1 MLNSWLRAC
10 VSELLSFAHGIKIIR
25 MPANLLR
32 EHKTAEG
39 EVLFWGHS
47 LSPQKNLKFPAYNVL
62 GLEGVD
68 IWLYYHIF
76 WMRERLWVNY
86 PIHKFLTNP
95 PVFIYVSHLA
105 LWFLLI
111 LSLCRTLRGK
121 LTPSSIFSFMNI
133 KVISFFVLL
142 HELLCSYLLFVFQN
156 C

>member
-1 MLNSWLRAC
+1 M
-10 VSELLSFAHGIKIIR
+10 
-25 MPANLLR
+25 
-32 EHKTAEG
+32 
-39 EVLFWGHS
+39 
-47 LSPQKNLKFPAYNVL
+47 

-133 KVISFFVLL
+133 KVISLSYCMNYCARICFSFSRIAKNSWCLKYTLLFFNF
-142 HELLCSYLLFVFQN
+142 YLLLPIFIHYYLFLRIYMCLFLFIAFQKN
-156 C
+156 L